1 MIYLTFTE
9 YLSELGGKL
18 DETAFLRNIDRASGI
33 IDNATFN
40 RIEKMKAVPRQAKA
54 LCRDLIEYLVESAS
68 SDARVSSISQSAGNV
83 SESKSFAA
91 KTKEETAAEINNM
104 VFDYLGMVTDDN
116 GTPVLYRGCSV

>member
-18 DETAFLRNIDRASGI
+18 DETAFLRNVDRASGI

-54 LCRDLIEYLVESAS
+54 LCRDLIEYLVESS
-68 SDARVSSISQSAGNV
+68 SADARVSSISQSAGNV
-83 SESKSFAA
+83 SESKSFAE
-91 KTKEETAAEINNM
+91 KTKEETASEINNM